1 VIRSTEVPPPS
12 GPGGRAGPRGQSA
25 GMTPERQT
33 VSYKQVKSKTDGRS
47 IRCWIAV
54 EPEEQEPPEIK

>member
-1 VIRSTEVPPPS
+1 
-12 GPGGRAGPRGQSA
+12 
-25 GMTPERQT
+25 MTPERQT